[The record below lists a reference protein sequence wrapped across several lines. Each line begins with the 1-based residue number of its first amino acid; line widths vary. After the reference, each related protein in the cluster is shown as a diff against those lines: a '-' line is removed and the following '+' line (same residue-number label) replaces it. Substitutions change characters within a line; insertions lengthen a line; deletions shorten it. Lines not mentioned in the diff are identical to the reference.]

1 MQPDP
6 DAAAA
11 ARNDETQPNPLT
23 PRQGQIGTE
32 IMAISAFAART
43 FPDEATPAIRL
54 STQDSQLVAACLS
67 GSAAAERALF
77 DAHAAALH
85 RTALRVCGGDSDVAD
100 DVTQEAFV
108 RAFSR
113 LHNFRGESSLRT
125 WLTAIVL
132 SCASRVMSR
141 GSWLRNKSI
150 PITDQ
155 IASAEPIGDP
165 ELAARLENA
174 VAQLSPKL
182 QVVFVMHDMEEFTHV
197 EISGA
202 LGIPVGTSKARL
214 HTARNKLRAALAREY
229 ELWRK

>member
-1 MQPDP
+1 
-6 DAAAA
+6 
-11 ARNDETQPNPLT
+11 
-23 PRQGQIGTE
+23 
-32 IMAISAFAART
+32 
-43 FPDEATPAIRL
+43 
-54 STQDSQLVAACLS
+54 
-67 GSAAAERALF
+67 
-77 DAHAAALH
+77 
-85 RTALRVCGGDSDVAD
+85 
-100 DVTQEAFV
+100 
-108 RAFSR
+108 
-113 LHNFRGESSLRT
+113 
-125 WLTAIVL
+125 
-132 SCASRVMSR
+132 MSR

-214 HTARNKLRAALAREY
+214 HNARNKLRAALAREY